1 MSPSFTK
8 HFGKHTHR
16 VEAREH
22 FSLFLEIFRLT
33 SEIFVFFVLR
43 SSNRRSRWFFTVPG
57 SWRARREIWG
67 LYAEE
72 LDEFKDPE
80 NREEALACL
89 NHMITDALGHATESL
104 DYMSELKHKWVF
116 RFCAIPQVMAIG
128 KT

>member
-1 MSPSFTK
+1 M
-8 HFGKHTHR
+8 
-16 VEAREH
+16 
-22 FSLFLEIFRLT
+22 
-33 SEIFVFFVLR
+33 
-43 SSNRRSRWFFTVPG
+43 PG
-57 SWRARREIWG
+57 WWRARREIWG